1 MSTSSAW
8 KWRPIDADK
17 IAHFS
22 YGNYAIAVLN
32 TPIRIPPPVLTRLW
46 NGASIRS
53 TIDGGTDR
61 WLEFVKTEAIDAS
74 PKFPD
79 IVSGDFDSIQQSTLA
94 LCKEN
99 GSEVVPTPDQ
109 DFTDFE
115 KGLRALTAR
124 CNLRLDSIVVI
135 AELGG
140 RIDQTISCLNTLR
153 IGVELPGSPRIYLL
167 SRSCMTWWLSRG
179 SHEITIPRYLKE
191 RQEWCAIL
199 PFEPKADNSVTT
211 TGLKWDLDGG
221 TIKFG
226 GLISSS
232 NTYDKDDKSNLVKLR
247 TDAELI
253 WSMGLVWE

>member
-1 MSTSSAW
+1 MP
-8 KWRPIDADK
+8 PICTW
-17 IAHFS
+17 
-22 YGNYAIAVLN
+22 LN
-32 TPIRIPPPVLTRLW
+32 ALHGIHLRFGQCFAFDWQLSFRLW

-124 CNLRLDSIVVI
+124 CNLQLDSIVVI

-167 SRSCMTWWLSRG
+167 SRWGWFPIFAMKIVQK
-179 SHEITIPRYLKE
+179 ITLLYG
-191 RQEWCAIL
+191 A
-199 PFEPKADNSVTT
+199 
-211 TGLKWDLDGG
+211 
-221 TIKFG
+221 
-226 GLISSS
+226 
-232 NTYDKDDKSNLVKLR
+232 LVVR
-247 TDAELI
+247 
-253 WSMGLVWE
+253 